1 MAKKHGLA
9 KRILDGADA
18 FASLFSGGELAV
30 LGAFAALLGGSAM
43 RKSRYR
49 RLTRRRVKQQFDQTV
64 TRICTALAEEAQSMA
79 RDTLVHAYEATA
91 EEISAFA
98 EEVAADS
105 ERMQREMTEIVDD
118 LARQINNSV
127 EIELR
132 HMRRDTDDVYRQV
145 IEQVRGDWLS
155 PGNAS
160 KLNAEVQS
168 ALNEFAGRGVTGFTD
183 RAGRRWGLYE
193 YANMAM
199 RTAIHRAGLQATIDT
214 MRASGYDLAY
224 ITRHP
229 GACPLCERWYGTIL
243 SISGNDPTHPSLQG
257 AMDQGLFH
265 PNCADVLQVYFPG
278 VSDLTAGMGEYTPE
292 QSAERYAS
300 SQRQRALEREIR
312 KWKRMQAAAI
322 TPEQERVAK
331 AYIDRLQRQLRALTG
346 ETKLPRRYDRE
357 GGRVRLSEAARKIK
371 PFTIDENG
379 RVIADGAAKREDGI
393 SFGARTA
400 IYNTGRQ
407 VYFNPEASYSVML
420 DGYSDEVNVS
430 ISKAARDVALKGS
443 ESRTEHMYLVNL
455 KTGELEFYE
464 TNNEPSS
471 VGYMFYKHLAEH
483 PNDKFALV
491 HNHNTDSAFSET
503 DMRTLLTIEG
513 TPLMLAV
520 RDDGIIYVA
529 ERNGG
534 VQTNGDFDS
543 MYENDLDE
551 LNQKLRSGIITM
563 SKRTKERERIIVE
576 NLLRDYTKGGKLIEF
591 N

>member
-64 TRICTALAEEAQSMA
+64 TRICAALAEEAQSVA
-79 RDTLVHAYEATA
+79 RDTLVRAYEATA

-98 EEVAADS
+98 EEFAEDS
-105 ERMQREMTEIVDD
+105 ARMQREMTQIVDD
-118 LARQINNSV
+118 LTRQINNSV

-160 KLNAEVQS
+160 KLNTEVQN
-168 ALNEFAGRGVTGFTD
+168 AINEFAGRGVTGFTD
-183 RAGRRWGLYE
+183 KAGRRWGLYE

-224 ITRHP
+224 TTRHP
-229 GACPLCERWYGTIL
+229 GACPLCEKWYGTIL

-278 VSDLTAGMGEYTPE
+278 VSDLTAGTGEYTPE
-292 QSAERYAS
+292 QSAERYAA

-331 AYIDRLQRQLRALTG
+331 AHIDRLQRQLRTLTG

-379 RVIADGAAKREDGI
+379 RVIADRAAKQEPSPGASEKSAVMPLQNASGAVILQYTSIEQTEAPTIAAKEETDAPVASTKESGDGVNFICKLDRSIYSCVTEDI
-393 SFGARTA
+393 T
-400 IYNTGRQ
+400 T
-407 VYFNPEASYSVML
+407 
-420 DGYSDEVNVS
+420 DEVV
-430 ISKAARDVALKGS
+430 I
-443 ESRTEHMYLVNL
+443 TEERIQHI
-455 KTGELEFYE
+455 KDR
-464 TNNEPSS
+464 
-471 VGYMFYKHLAEH
+471 H
-483 PNDKFALV
+483 PNDYERYFRFMADMIVQPQYIIEDADL
-491 HNHNTDSAFSET
+491 NTAFVLRQFEDENSQFRLILRLHTAADAKGRKNSVITFQYIKAKEFS
-503 DMRTLLTIEG
+503 RLI
-513 TPLMLAV
+513 
-520 RDDGIIYVA
+520 
-529 ERNGG
+529 RNKKIL
-534 VQTNGDFDS
+534 
-543 MYENDLDE
+543 YRAPDL
-551 LNQKLRSGIITM
+551 
-563 SKRTKERERIIVE
+563 
-576 NLLRDYTKGGKLIEF
+576 
-591 N
+591 

>member
-30 LGAFAALLGGSAM
+30 LGAFAALLGGSVM
-43 RKSRYR
+43 RRSRYR
-49 RLTRRRVKQQFDQTV
+49 RLTRRRVRQQFDRTIE
-64 TRICTALAEEAQSMA
+64 RICAALAEEAQSVA

-98 EEVAADS
+98 EEFAADS
-105 ERMQREMTEIVDD
+105 ERMQREMTQIVDD
-118 LARQINNSV
+118 LTRQINNSI

-145 IEQVRGDWLS
+145 IEQARRDWLS

-160 KLNAEVQS
+160 RLNAEVQN
-168 ALNEFAGRGVTGFTD
+168 AINEFAGRGVTGFTD
-183 RAGRRWGLYE
+183 KAGRRWGLYE

-199 RTAIHRAGLQATIDT
+199 RTAIHRAGLQATIDA

-292 QSAERYAS
+292 QSAERYAA

-322 TPEQERVAK
+322 APEQERVAK
-331 AYIDRLQRQLRALTG
+331 AHIDRLQRQLRALTG

-379 RVIADGAAKREDGI
+379 RVIADGAIKQESSPGASEKSAVMPLQNASGAVILQYTSIEQTEAPTIAAKEETDAPVASTKESGDGVNFICKLDRSIYSCVTEDITTDEVVITSKQITHIFEGHPEEEHAKVI
-393 SFGARTA
+393 ERLAESVQAPDYIIADPDPRTA
-400 IYNTGRQ
+400 IVFKMFVGEN
-407 VYFNPEASYSVML
+407 
-420 DGYSDEVNVS
+420 DERYR
-430 ISKAARDVALKGS
+430 IILK
-443 ESRTEHMYLVNL
+443 
-455 KTGELEFYE
+455 
-464 TNNEPSS
+464 
-471 VGYMFYKHLAEH
+471 LAGNDPEH
-483 PNDKFALV
+483 PKN
-491 HNHNTDSAFSET
+491 S
-503 DMRTLLTIEG
+503 
-513 TPLMLAV
+513 
-520 RDDGIIYVA
+520 
-529 ERNGG
+529 
-534 VQTNGDFDS
+534 
-543 MYENDLDE
+543 
-551 LNQKLRSGIITM
+551 IITAFYI
-563 SKRTKERERIIVE
+563 SEKKW
-576 NLLRDYTKGGKLIEF
+576 NKYLRNKKVLYRRDGL
-591 N
+591 

>member
-64 TRICTALAEEAQSMA
+64 ARICAALAEEAQSVA
-79 RDTLVHAYEATA
+79 RDTLVRAYEATA

-105 ERMQREMTEIVDD
+105 ERMQREMTQIVDV
-118 LARQINNSV
+118 LTRQINNSV

-160 KLNAEVQS
+160 KLNAEVQN
-168 ALNEFAGRGVTGFTD
+168 AINEFAGRGVTGFTD
-183 RAGRRWGLYE
+183 KAGRRWGLYE

-292 QSAERYAS
+292 QSAERYAA

-331 AYIDRLQRQLRALTG
+331 AHIDRLQRQLRTLTG

-379 RVIADGAAKREDGI
+379 RVIADGAIKQESSPGASEKSAVMPLQNASGAVILQYTSIEQTEAPTIAAKEETDAPVASTKESGDGVNFICKLDRSIYSCVTEDI
-393 SFGARTA
+393 T
-400 IYNTGRQ
+400 T
-407 VYFNPEASYSVML
+407 
-420 DGYSDEVNVS
+420 DEVV
-430 ISKAARDVALKGS
+430 I
-443 ESRTEHMYLVNL
+443 TEERIQHI
-455 KTGELEFYE
+455 KDR
-464 TNNEPSS
+464 
-471 VGYMFYKHLAEH
+471 H
-483 PNDKFALV
+483 PNDYERYFRFMADMIVQPQYIIEDADL
-491 HNHNTDSAFSET
+491 NTAFVLRQFEDENSQFRLILRLHTAADAKGRKNSVITFQYIKAKEFS
-503 DMRTLLTIEG
+503 RLI
-513 TPLMLAV
+513 
-520 RDDGIIYVA
+520 
-529 ERNGG
+529 RNKKIL
-534 VQTNGDFDS
+534 
-543 MYENDLDE
+543 YRAPDL
-551 LNQKLRSGIITM
+551 
-563 SKRTKERERIIVE
+563 
-576 NLLRDYTKGGKLIEF
+576 
-591 N
+591 

>member
-64 TRICTALAEEAQSMA
+64 ARICAALAEEAQSVA
-79 RDTLVHAYEATA
+79 RDTLVRAYEATA

-118 LARQINNSV
+118 LARQIHNSV

-160 KLNAEVQS
+160 KLNAEVQN
-168 ALNEFAGRGVTGFTD
+168 AINEFAGRGVTGFTD
-183 RAGRRWGLYE
+183 KAGRRWGLYE

-278 VSDLTAGMGEYTPE
+278 VSDLTAGTGEYTPE
-292 QSAERYAS
+292 QSAERYAA

-322 TPEQERVAK
+322 TPEQERIAK
-331 AYIDRLQRQLRALTG
+331 AHIDRLQRQLRTLTG

-379 RVIADGAAKREDGI
+379 SIMKLPDEKILRAVGSKNINDDVLDLSTGERFRLVPGSRITNVEVFAGKGV
-393 SFGARTA
+393 RTPYRKA
-400 IYNTGRQ
+400 Y
-407 VYFNPEASYSVML
+407 VY
-420 DGYSDEVNVS
+420 
-430 ISKAARDVALKGS
+430 ARDFGGNIEDWLHVKGIAILAYYG
-443 ESRTEHMYLVNL
+443 EERKAEIHWSRC
-455 KTGELEFYE
+455 
-464 TNNEPSS
+464 
-471 VGYMFYKHLAEH
+471 
-483 PNDKFALV
+483 
-491 HNHNTDSAFSET
+491 
-503 DMRTLLTIEG
+503 EG
-513 TPLMLAV
+513 IGNV
-520 RDDGIIYVA
+520 DRFIK
-529 ERNGG
+529 RW
-534 VQTNGDFDS
+534 
-543 MYENDLDE
+543 LDE
-551 LNQKLRSGIITM
+551 G
-563 SKRTKERERIIVE
+563 
-576 NLLRDYTKGGKLIEF
+576 
-591 N
+591 

>member
-30 LGAFAALLGGSAM
+30 LGAFAALLGGSVM
-43 RKSRYR
+43 RRSRYR
-49 RLTRRRVKQQFDQTV
+49 RLTRRRVRQQFDRTIA
-64 TRICTALAEEAQSMA
+64 RICAALAEEAQSVA

-105 ERMQREMTEIVDD
+105 ERMQREMTQIVDD

-160 KLNAEVQS
+160 KLNAEVQN

-183 RAGRRWGLYE
+183 KAGRRWGLYE

-199 RTAIHRAGLQATIDT
+199 RTAIHRAGLQATIDA

-292 QSAERYAS
+292 QSAERYAA

-322 TPEQERVAK
+322 APEQERVAK
-331 AYIDRLQRQLRALTG
+331 AHIDRLQRQLRALTG

-379 RVIADGAAKREDGI
+379 SIISLSVERKTTANGQRIPAMPKKRLQKIVKG
-393 SFGARTA
+393 FKRKG
-400 IYNTGRQ
+400 GM
-407 VYFNPEASYSVML
+407 VM
-420 DGYSDEVNVS
+420 VS
-430 ISKAARDVALKGS
+430 K
-443 ESRTEHMYLVNL
+443 
-455 KTGELEFYE
+455 
-464 TNNEPSS
+464 
-471 VGYMFYKHLAEH
+471 
-483 PNDKFALV
+483 
-491 HNHNTDSAFSET
+491 ET
-503 DMRTLLTIEG
+503 DEYLEKLQATGVTLQSDLILLHSNPSRATVFEELIHSAQYRDGKIDGSALSIVLCEIE
-513 TPLMLAV
+513 A
-520 RDDGIIYVA
+520 
-529 ERNGG
+529 
-534 VQTNGDFDS
+534 
-543 MYENDLDE
+543 
-551 LNQKLRSGIITM
+551 
-563 SKRTKERERIIVE
+563 KE
-576 NLLRDYTKGGKLIEF
+576 KLIRCAKAYRLSEAEILETKALLQKEYERLAMLQGGGTA
-591 N
+591 

>member
-1 MAKKHGLA
+1 MAKKQRSGLA

-18 FASLFSGGELAV
+18 FASLFSGGELAM

-49 RLTRRRVKQQFDQTV
+49 RLTRRRVKQQFDQTI
-64 TRICTALAEEAQSMA
+64 TRICAALAEEAQSVA
-79 RDTLVHAYEATA
+79 RDTLVRAYEATA

-105 ERMQREMTEIVDD
+105 ERMQREMTQIVDD
-118 LARQINNSV
+118 LARQIHNSV

-379 RVIADGAAKREDGI
+379 RVIADGAIKQESSPGASEKSAVMPLQNASGAVILQYTSIEQTEAPTIAAKEETDAPVASTKESGDGVNFICKLDRSIYSCVTEDI
-393 SFGARTA
+393 T
-400 IYNTGRQ
+400 T
-407 VYFNPEASYSVML
+407 
-420 DGYSDEVNVS
+420 DEVV
-430 ISKAARDVALKGS
+430 I
-443 ESRTEHMYLVNL
+443 TEERIQHI
-455 KTGELEFYE
+455 KDR
-464 TNNEPSS
+464 
-471 VGYMFYKHLAEH
+471 H
-483 PNDKFALV
+483 PNDYERYFRFMADMIVQPQYIIEDADL
-491 HNHNTDSAFSET
+491 NTAFVLRQFEDENSQFRLILRLHTAADAKGRKNSVITFQYIKAKEFS
-503 DMRTLLTIEG
+503 RLI
-513 TPLMLAV
+513 
-520 RDDGIIYVA
+520 
-529 ERNGG
+529 RNKKIL
-534 VQTNGDFDS
+534 
-543 MYENDLDE
+543 YRAPDL
-551 LNQKLRSGIITM
+551 
-563 SKRTKERERIIVE
+563 
-576 NLLRDYTKGGKLIEF
+576 
-591 N
+591 